1 MPFINKKQA
10 FELLDGMMAGTCV
23 KACRQG
29 WLRRLKYALETPAN
43 PLKLT
48 AAERRRMTAKI
59 GEVKAHKRG
68 MGAGATTQQTRKVD
82 KKYLT
87 RDSPPFPA
95 NEHCGETKK
104 GNDGKMY
111 TSVPNKN
118 KVCRWVL
125 K

>member
-1 MPFINKKQA
+1 MPFINKNGA
-10 FELLDGMMAGTCV
+10 FKLLDDMMNGKCTG
-23 KACRQG
+23 ACRQS
-29 WLRRLKYALETPAN
+29 WLRNIAYALKTDTN

-48 AAERRRMTAKI
+48 KAEHKKMVAKMA
-59 GEVKAHKRG
+59 EVKSKKK
-68 MGAGATTQQTRKVD
+68 MNVTRKID

-104 GNDGKMY
+104 GNDGLMY
-111 TSVPNKN
+111 TSVPDKN
-118 KVCRWVL
+118 KVCRWKL

>member
-10 FELLDGMMAGTCV
+10 FSLLDEMLTGKCV
-23 KACRQG
+23 GNCRKV
-29 WLRRLKYALETPAN
+29 WLRNITYALTKTDSN

-48 AAERRRMTAKI
+48 KAEHTKMLAKL
-59 GEVKAHKRG
+59 EDVKGKKKPNV
-68 MGAGATTQQTRKVD
+68 TRKID

-87 RDSPPFPA
+87 RDSPPYPA

-111 TSVPNKN
+111 TSVPDKN
-118 KVCRWVL
+118 NVCRWKL